1 MARKEIREKKNKN
14 KNTAKVNTIRKKIP
28 AFHLL
33 SMNSLSFLAIFS
45 YDTYNQKGTP
55 VRSETLRKYFYSKC
69 NAGYLQ
75 S

>member
-1 MARKEIREKKNKN
+1 MARKEIREKK